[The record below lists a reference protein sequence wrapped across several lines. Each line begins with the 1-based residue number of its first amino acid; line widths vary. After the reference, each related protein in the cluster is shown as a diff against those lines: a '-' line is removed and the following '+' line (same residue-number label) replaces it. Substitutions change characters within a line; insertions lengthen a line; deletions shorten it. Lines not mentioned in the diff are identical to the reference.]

1 MGLLSWLGLAP
12 DQDLL
17 AAGLAADA
25 QNADLSRQF
34 KERGVM
40 TKADYTMAM
49 DHYEASYNQL
59 AEDGAVTSP
68 GGIFDYKFL
77 QAEPAGEFS
86 FFGEQVSQQADEN
99 GKATLNAVGWG
110 LGLIPWWVWILGILA
125 LAGYLF
131 FTLGGLPWARKKFA
145 LS

>member
-59 AEDGAVTSP
+59 AEDGAVIGDNLINDHGP
-68 GGIFDYKFL
+68 L
-77 QAEPAGEFS
+77 QPLDHTRLKRRATDIGPLAARAAIANREN
-86 FFGEQVSQQADEN
+86 AD
-99 GKATLNAVGWG
+99 T
-110 LGLIPWWVWILGILA
+110 
-125 LAGYLF
+125 
-131 FTLGGLPWARKKFA
+131 R
-145 LS
+145 